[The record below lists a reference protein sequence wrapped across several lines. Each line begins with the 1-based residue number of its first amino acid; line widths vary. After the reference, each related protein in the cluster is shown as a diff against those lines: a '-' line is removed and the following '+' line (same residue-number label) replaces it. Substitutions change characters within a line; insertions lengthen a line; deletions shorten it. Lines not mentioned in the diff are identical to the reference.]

1 MPLRVMPILQF
12 FRPGHPNGNIFEN
25 RVAIRNCH
33 WFVDVA
39 DDVEVHI
46 TFDTQFGIETEENG
60 AQCYDFMT
68 INPDVAERV
77 VYCGNSYQQDA
88 VFYSKDSTYVTGS
101 RGVWFYIKIVS
112 TFELYLIKLLLIIR
126 NLEIKLEP
134 TALAA
139 TTCAISAII
148 IN

>member
-68 INPDVAERV
+68 INPDLAERV

-88 VFYSKDSTYVTGS
+88 VFYSKDQGCPGPDFPRYLCH
-101 RGVWFYIKIVS
+101 WFPWGLVLHKNR
-112 TFELYLIKLLLIIR
+112 F
-126 NLEIKLEP
+126 NF
-134 TALAA
+134 
-139 TTCAISAII
+139 
-148 IN
+148 